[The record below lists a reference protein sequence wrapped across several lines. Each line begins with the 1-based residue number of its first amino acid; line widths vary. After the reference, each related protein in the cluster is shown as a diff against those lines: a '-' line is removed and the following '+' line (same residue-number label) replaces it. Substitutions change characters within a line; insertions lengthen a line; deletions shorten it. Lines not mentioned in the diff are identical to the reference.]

1 MRRRSPAVSAPS
13 PRGPALAERV
23 RPPPNTRQSRAC
35 GGVRCCGKTLPRR
48 HSEEPAGGPESV
60 SRRTTEEPAFARKTR
75 NADPSPQKAGLW
87 MTVLAAFVRSLFS
100 PARAPR
106 SACGNSCAFRG
117 KGIMLT
123 DIAEPKT
130 LSDAPVQ
137 NSNASPTHRSP
148 AEGPLPHPAIPG
160 PQATW
165 DRGACRPPADY
176 PSPAPRDRGRPL
188 PSEKLWVLLCAL
200 ARPVD
205 SRPRLGER
213 STPIPRGG

>member
-1 MRRRSPAVSAPS
+1 
-13 PRGPALAERV
+13 
-23 RPPPNTRQSRAC
+23 
-35 GGVRCCGKTLPRR
+35 
-48 HSEEPAGGPESV
+48 
-60 SRRTTEEPAFARKTR
+60 
-75 NADPSPQKAGLW
+75 
-87 MTVLAAFVRSLFS
+87 MTVLAAFLRSLFS

-123 DIAEPKT
+123 DTADPKT

-165 DRGACRPPADY
+165 DRGACRPPADD

-213 STPIPRGG
+213 FDPDPSGRVRGHVPGFEFNTCQTSAATPAQRWDLPRQGGCHPSRLRRAETDGPLPRPTELRCVERFFLAD